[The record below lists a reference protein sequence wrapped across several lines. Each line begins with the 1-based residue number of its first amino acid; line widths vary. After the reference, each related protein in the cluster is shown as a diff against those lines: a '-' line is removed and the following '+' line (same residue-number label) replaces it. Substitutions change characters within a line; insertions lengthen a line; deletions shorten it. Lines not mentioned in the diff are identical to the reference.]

1 MKKKIIMRLKWQEWK
16 NVVTWELEKNLIN
29 GNVCIKYMGIF
40 IYVTMTNTH
49 LTYLLS
55 FSGTFN
61 TSRNEIHVFTIFFLP
76 IDSILL
82 HFLKGKHRLDIIS
95 IGDGENLNSNERY
108 FIICSKTCFM
118 KSLPLNYMALFLKIS
133 FFKRIHWKNPTFLFN
148 FY

>member
-1 MKKKIIMRLKWQEWK
+1 
-16 NVVTWELEKNLIN
+16 
-29 GNVCIKYMGIF
+29 MGIF

-61 TSRNEIHVFTIFFLP
+61 KSRNEIHVFTIFFLS

-133 FFKRIHWKNPTFLFN
+133 FFKRIH
-148 FY
+148 

>member
-1 MKKKIIMRLKWQEWK
+1 MTRMKKCGDLR
-16 NVVTWELEKNLIN
+16 TGKNLIN

-108 FIICSKTCFM
+108 FIICSKLYGLVF
-118 KSLPLNYMALFLKIS
+118 KNLF
-133 FFKRIHWKNPTFLFN
+133 F
-148 FY
+148 

>member
-1 MKKKIIMRLKWQEWK
+1 MTRMKKCGDLRTGK
-16 NVVTWELEKNLIN
+16 KNLIN

-108 FIICSKTCFM
+108 FIICSKTLCFM
-118 KSLPLNYMALFLKIS
+118 K
-133 FFKRIHWKNPTFLFN
+133 
-148 FY
+148 

>member
-1 MKKKIIMRLKWQEWK
+1 MWWLENWK
-16 NVVTWELEKNLIN
+16 KNLIN

-61 TSRNEIHVFTIFFLP
+61 TSRNEIHVLVFTIFFLP

-108 FIICSKTCFM
+108 FIICSKTLCFM

-133 FFKRIHWKNPTFLFN
+133 FFKHIHLKNPTFLFN

>member
-1 MKKKIIMRLKWQEWK
+1 
-16 NVVTWELEKNLIN
+16 
-29 GNVCIKYMGIF
+29 MGIF

-61 TSRNEIHVFTIFFLP
+61 TSRNEKHVFTLFFLP

-108 FIICSKTCFM
+108 FIICSKTLCFM
-118 KSLPLNYMALFLKIS
+118 KSLPFNYMALFLKIS
-133 FFKRIHWKNPTFLFN
+133 FFKRIH
-148 FY
+148 